1 MTTLMYT
8 RRRLLTTGAVVLG
21 AAALPLRMLGTES
34 KRIFRSQDGFLDADL
49 EAKIDWIPLAGRS
62 AHLFAYNGQVPG
74 PLLEVRPGD
83 TVRLRFT
90 NHLQSPTNL
99 HFHGLHVPPT
109 GNADNAFVE
118 VQSGE
123 RFDYEFTLPR
133 NHPAGAFW
141 YHPHVHG
148 SAADQVSKGL
158 AGLIVVRGELD
169 EIPEV
174 AAAVERFLVLQDFA
188 LDSKGEVTQPAMM
201 ERMNGREGSLIT
213 VDGEVNPTLPI
224 LSGGLLRLR
233 LLNASPSRFYRLKLE
248 EHPLHLIATDGGALP
263 APVSRDEILIAPGE
277 RADILVSGNLAGG
290 VYRLLNMPYN
300 RGAMGMMGGPVR
312 VSRPETLATIVYEG
326 RAATQVRLPGG
337 LIAVDPLPVPDT
349 PTRQFVLSE
358 AGIPGRG
365 MSFLINGKLFDHHR
379 VDTKVRLGSVE
390 DWEIVN
396 LSGMDH
402 PFHLHTN
409 SFQVLDADG
418 QPERAWKDVIL
429 VPRRQRRRFR
439 VRFDDFTGKAF
450 YHCHIL
456 DHEDLGMMGIVEVGN
471 SGEDKHDQ

>member
-1 MTTLMYT
+1 MTTQVYT
-8 RRRLLTTGAVVLG
+8 RRRLLTTGAAVLG

-34 KRIFRSQDGFLDADL
+34 IRIFRSQDGFLDADL
-49 EAKIDWIPLAGRS
+49 EAKDEWIPLSGRS
-62 AHLFAYNGQVPG
+62 AHLSAYNGKVPG
-74 PLLEVRPGD
+74 PLLEVHPGD

-109 GNADNAFVE
+109 GNADNAFVKIP
-118 VQSGE
+118 VGE

-133 NHPAGAFW
+133 NHPAGTFW

-148 SAADQVSKGL
+148 SAADQLSRGL
-158 AGLIVVRGELD
+158 AGLIIVRGELD

-174 AAAVERFLVLQDFA
+174 ASAVERFLVLQDFA
-188 LDSKGEVTQPAMM
+188 LDSKGEVTRPAMM

-213 VDGEVNPTLPI
+213 VNGEVNPTVPI

-233 LLNASPSRFYRLKLE
+233 VLNASPSRFYRLKLE
-248 EHPLHLIATDGGALP
+248 EHPLHLIATDGAALP
-263 APVSRDEILIAPGE
+263 APVSHDEILVAPGE
-277 RADILVSGNLAGG
+277 RADILVRGSLAGG
-290 VYRLLNMPYN
+290 VYRLLNLPYN
-300 RGAMGMMGGPVR
+300 RGAMGMMGGSAR
-312 VSRPETLATIVYEG
+312 VSQPATLATIVYEG
-326 RAATQVRLPGG
+326 QAETAVDLPGV
-337 LIAVDPLPVPDT
+337 LTPVDPLTAPDAA
-349 PTRQFVLSE
+349 TRQFVLSE

-365 MSFLINGKLFDHHR
+365 MSFLINGRVFDHHR
-379 VDTKVRLGSVE
+379 VDTMVRLGTVE

-396 LSGMDH
+396 MSDMDH

-409 SFQVLDADG
+409 SFQVLDAQG
-418 QPERAWKDVIL
+418 QPERAWRDVIL
-429 VPRRQRRRFR
+429 VPGRQRRRFR

-456 DHEDLGMMGIVEVGN
+456 DHEDMGMMGVIEVVE
-471 SGEDKHDQ
+471 Q